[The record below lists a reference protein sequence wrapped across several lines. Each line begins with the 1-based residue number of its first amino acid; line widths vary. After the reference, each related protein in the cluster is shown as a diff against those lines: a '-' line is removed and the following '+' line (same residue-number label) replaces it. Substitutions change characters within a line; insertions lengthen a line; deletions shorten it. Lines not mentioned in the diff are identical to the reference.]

1 MTLPAPRRGRNP
13 IVCNTVAALLTSV
26 LVAQAQQP
34 QQPQPGASGTAA
46 TAPAKKAAPAAGA
59 ASEKSAASYA
69 LGLTMGQQLKET
81 GIGPDGISTERMMQG
96 LRDALSGKAKA
107 SEEDR
112 MTIAKFMRTAQEGAG
127 AKNHSLAEKFLAE
140 NGKKPGVITT
150 ASGLEY
156 KVLTEGS
163 GAGPKPSDDAT
174 VNYKGTLLDGTEF
187 DSSYK
192 RGQPATFPVGRVI
205 PGWTE
210 GLQLMKPGG
219 KYMLW
224 VPPKLAYDL
233 RSPPS
238 IPPGSLLTFEVEL
251 LSVKAPPPAAP
262 AGPAPGATPPA
273 PK

>member
-1 MTLPAPRRGRNP
+1 MTLPAPRRGRNL

-163 GAGPKPSDDAT
+163 GA
-174 VNYKGTLLDGTEF
+174 EF